1 MNKKG
6 MVEQIKI
13 TTVNDG
19 NRNAFYSLVEEYLP
33 DSEPERLMKYEK
45 EFPKAFLTLLDGNE
59 VIGVA
64 FGWLRSIEVP
74 EDDSFELNGMAVRYD
89 YQKRTYG
96 KKLLAAFEQA
106 AMMYGAS
113 AVSVGSAGGYVEKFY
128 IDCGYYPT
136 EYKVW
141 NDNGPSIEKTFADL
155 EDYYSYERQSED
167 GFVVMYK
174 CFRLIGETK

>member
-1 MNKKG
+1 MIV
-6 MVEQIKI
+6 MDQIRIVPLKDE
-13 TTVNDG
+13 NEK
-19 NRNAFYSLVEEYLP
+19 AFYDLTEEYLP
-33 DSEPERLMKYEK
+33 DSEPERLRKYVSQ
-45 EFPKAFLTLLDGNE
+45 FPKAFLTLLDENE

-64 FGWLRSIEVP
+64 FGWPRNIEVP
-74 EDDSFELNGMAVRYD
+74 ADGSFELNGIAVRYD

-128 IDCGYYPT
+128 IDCGYSPT

-141 NDNGPSIEKTFADL
+141 NKNGSTIEKNFTDL
-155 EDYYSYERQSED
+155 EDYYAYVRRSED

-174 CFRLIGETK
+174 ILG